1 MQPFNQP
8 TGTGYTDPYV
18 EQVQPGS
25 PLERFIDNLDPLWFV
40 VLAALGTAFLLLIVI
55 GIARRLLYI
64 ARPNEA
70 LIFSGKRYTNE
81 QGATLGY
88 KVVQAGRRAF
98 RIPILER
105 VDRMDMT
112 LIPID
117 IRVINAYSKGNIPLQ
132 IHAVANVK
140 IAAQDN
146 HLPNAIERFLER
158 SVEEVQLVAQ
168 QTLEGALRE
177 VLAQLTPEEVN
188 EDRLKFADIL
198 IESAEDDM
206 HKLGIQLD
214 TLKIQHVSDDTGY
227 LDSLGRPQIAAA
239 KRDAENAENE
249 AQREITRAQAE
260 SQRIADVA
268 KADAEKAI
276 LQRQNEL
283 RRIEADLEGEAQAVE
298 REAEQAAKQARAKAE
313 QELQGIR
320 GELENKRLA
329 ADVVIPADIDRQ
341 AKALLAKG
349 NAAPTAENGAAV
361 VEVMR
366 LMSEAW
372 KEMGPQAREIYVIQ
386 HLEEIVGTV
395 VRHLDD
401 VEVDEVNVLD
411 QGDGTGLSSYAATY
425 PQMVAAVMRAL
436 GDSTG
441 VDVPAIL
448 RGEQTTNGNGS
459 AAQTARG
466 GE

>member
-1 MQPFNQP
+1 MQPYTQP
-8 TGTGYTDPYV
+8 QYPGPYV
-18 EQVQPGS
+18 EQVSYGS
-25 PLERFIDNLDPLWFV
+25 PLERFLENLDPLWYV
-40 VLAALGTAFLLLIVI
+40 VLVALATAVGLLILV
-55 GIARRLLYI
+55 GIVRQLLYI

-70 LIFSGKRYTNE
+70 LIFSGKRYTTE
-81 QGATLGY
+81 DGVTLGY
-88 KVVQAGRRAF
+88 KVIQSGRRAF

-105 VDRMDMT
+105 VDKMDMR

-117 IRVINAYSKGNIPLQ
+117 IRVANAYSKGNIPLQ
-132 IHAVANVK
+132 IHAVANIKVAADPK
-140 IAAQDN
+140 I
-146 HLPNAIERFLER
+146 LPNAIERFLER
-158 SVEEVQLVAQ
+158 SPAEIQLVAQ

-188 EDRLKFADIL
+188 QDRLKFAQIL
-198 IESAEDDM
+198 IDSAEDDM
-206 HKLGIQLD
+206 HKLGLQLD

-260 SQRIADVA
+260 AQRIADVA
-268 KADAEKAI
+268 KAEAEKAI
-276 LQRQNEL
+276 LQKQNEL
-283 RRIEADLEGEAQAVE
+283 RKIEADLEGEAQAVE
-298 REAEQAAKQARAKAE
+298 REAEQAAKRARAQAE
-313 QELQGIR
+313 QELQAIR
-320 GELENKRLA
+320 SDLENKRLM

-341 AKALLAKG
+341 ARSLIAKG
-349 NAAPTAENGAAV
+349 DAAPTAENGAAV

-372 KEMGPQAREIYVIQ
+372 KEMGPKAREIYVIQ
-386 HLEEIVGTV
+386 HLEEIVSTV

-401 VEVDEVNVLD
+401 VQVGEVHVLD

-436 GDSTG
+436 SESTG
-441 VDVPAIL
+441 VDVPSIL
-448 RGEQTTNGNGS
+448 RGDTTNG
-459 AAQTARG
+459 AAAAPQEAR
-466 GE
+466 

>member
-1 MQPFNQP
+1 MQPYTQYP
-8 TGTGYTDPYV
+8 AQGYQDPYV
-18 EQVQPGS
+18 EQVQYGS
-25 PLERFIDNLDPLWFV
+25 PLERFIENLDPMWMV
-40 VLAALGTAFLLLIVI
+40 VLVALAVAFGLLVLI
-55 GIARRLLYI
+55 GIARKLLYI

-70 LIFSGKRYTNE
+70 LIFSGKRYTTE
-81 QGATLGY
+81 DGTTLGY
-88 KVVQAGRRAF
+88 QIVQSGRRAF

-105 VDRMDMT
+105 VDMMDMT

-117 IRVINAYSKGNIPLQ
+117 IRVQNAYSKGNIPLQ

-140 IAAQDN
+140 IAASAK

-158 SVEEVQLVAQ
+158 SPQEIQLVAQ

-188 EDRLKFADIL
+188 EDRLKFAESL

-206 HKLGIQLD
+206 HKLGLQLD
-214 TLKIQHVSDDTGY
+214 TLKIQHVADDTGY

-239 KRDAENAENE
+239 KRDAENAENQ

-260 SQRIADVA
+260 AQRIADVA

-276 LQRQNEL
+276 LQKQNDL
-283 RRIEADLEGEAQAVE
+283 RRIEADLDGEAQAVE
-298 REAEQAAKQARAKAE
+298 REAEQAAKRARAEAE
-313 QELQGIR
+313 QELQSIR
-320 GELENKRLA
+320 SELENRRLM

-349 NAAPTAENGAAV
+349 DAAPTAENGAAV

-366 LMSEAW
+366 LMGEAW
-372 KEMGPQAREIYVIQ
+372 KEMGPKAREIYVIQ
-386 HLEEIVGTV
+386 HLEEIVETV
-395 VRHLDD
+395 VKHLDD
-401 VEVDEVNVLD
+401 VRVREVNVLD

-436 GDSTG
+436 SESTG

-448 RGEQTTNGNGS
+448 RGDGVDGAS
-459 AAQTARG
+459 A
-466 GE
+466 GEVR